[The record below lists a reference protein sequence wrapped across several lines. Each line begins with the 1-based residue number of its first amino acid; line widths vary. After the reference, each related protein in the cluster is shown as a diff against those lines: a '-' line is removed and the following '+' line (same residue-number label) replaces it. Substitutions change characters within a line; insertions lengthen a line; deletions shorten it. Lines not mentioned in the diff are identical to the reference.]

1 MSDERQEPARK
12 ILVEINTHQH
22 TLDEPDEASP
32 LSSLCELDAE
42 GHCVTCSDEALP
54 VRVLRVDAESG
65 LALVEVKD
73 TTEEIDVTLVD
84 EVVPGDVLLVHG
96 GVAIGHLEVQE
107 ALPPAGAR
115 GVPALSLFPKRS
127 DDGALSEASD
137 T

>member
-1 MSDERQEPARK
+1 MSDERREPARK
-12 ILVEINTHQH
+12 GLVEINTLQQ
-22 TLDEPDEASP
+22 TLDEHGEASP
-32 LSSLCELDAE
+32 LSSLCELFAPLARKQDAD

-54 VRVLRVDAESG
+54 VRVIRVDAESG

-96 GVAIGHLEVQE
+96 GVAIGHL
-107 ALPPAGAR
+107 
-115 GVPALSLFPKRS
+115 
-127 DDGALSEASD
+127 SEAND